1 MKRLLRNLR
10 DEGGFTLL
18 EVLMVCA
25 IIGIIATVAVPR
37 ISSGFTVANTTKV
50 LSDLRA
56 IDAAVMLYQA
66 DKGALPQKVADLN
79 DYITDIRN
87 VKPPK
92 GNCRIRSG
100 EDFEVVK
107 IVATE
112 YAISYD
118 SDSGEARATL
128 DGRTASEYGK

>member
-1 MKRLLRNLR
+1 MKRLLRNIK
-10 DEGGFTLL
+10 DESGFTLL

-25 IIGIIATVAVPR
+25 IIGIIASVAVPK
-37 ISSGFTVANTTKV
+37 ISSGFVVANTTKV

-56 IDAAVMLYQA
+56 IDTAVMLYQA
-66 DKGALPQKVADLN
+66 DKGSLPQKVADLD
-79 DYITDIRN
+79 DYIADIRN

-92 GNCRIRSG
+92 GSCRIKNG

-112 YAISYD
+112 YAISFD

-128 DGRTASEYGK
+128 DGRTANEYGK